1 LYRKKFFMIE
11 ENEQKGM
18 HRRRIKLGDGRY
30 LLFYSFDDL
39 PAPRADAEGKS
50 EEASKPEEPEPQPE
64 AEEERR
70 V

>member
-1 LYRKKFFMIE
+1 MTGNLVMTE

-18 HRRRIKLGDGRY
+18 HRRRVQLADGRY
-30 LLFYSFDDL
+30 LLFYTFDDL
-39 PAPRADAEGKS
+39 PAPMAETQRAS
-50 EEASKPEEPEPQPE
+50 EEASAREPEPQPE